1 MVRILLLS
9 RELLV
14 DLFGVIDVVRQEG
27 SVIRVLN
34 YDELAKDK
42 TLSDSAMVLVDI
54 LRSLCGEE
62 AELWGKVVSPGH
74 TSAYCV
80 TCVHLAKD
88 LPFTFSEMSPGT

>member
-1 MVRILLLS
+1 MS

-42 TLSDSAMVLVDI
+42 TKLEIEVSKY
-54 LRSLCGEE
+54 RGEYE
-62 AELWGKVVSPGH
+62 DVSVKYVFEYLIDW
-74 TSAYCV
+74 SFFFFKY
-80 TCVHLAKD
+80 
-88 LPFTFSEMSPGT
+88 F